1 MPLVKDKHSSLELK
15 GIRYKYH
22 MCEFK
27 SLDKINTVE
36 LIDML
41 GLKETVNFLVKS

>member
-1 MPLVKDKHSSLELK
+1 MHD
-15 GIRYKYH
+15 
-22 MCEFK
+22 FK
-27 SLDKINTVE
+27 SLDRINTVE

>member
-1 MPLVKDKHSSLELK
+1 
-15 GIRYKYH
+15 
-22 MCEFK
+22 MCDFK
-27 SLDKINTVE
+27 SLDRINTVE

>member
-1 MPLVKDKHSSLELK
+1 
-15 GIRYKYH
+15 

-41 GLKETVNFLVKS
+41 GLKETLNFLVKS